1 MDEVPAPSYPPPK
14 TDLFQSTL
22 TPVSHERPGGLLEQA
37 IVRGTLAFGFSP

>member
-1 MDEVPAPSYPPPK
+1 MVGDQGLQNM